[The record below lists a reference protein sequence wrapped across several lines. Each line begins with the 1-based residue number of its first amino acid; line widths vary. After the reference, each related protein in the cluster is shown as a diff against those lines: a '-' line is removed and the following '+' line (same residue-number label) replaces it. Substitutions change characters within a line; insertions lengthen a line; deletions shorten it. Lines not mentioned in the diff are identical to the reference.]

1 MNSHDVAEF
10 CHRSGADP
18 WSAVA
23 ALHHGQYT
31 TVPAETPIQGVKRVD
46 LDALYD
52 ADQYRPSVREIL
64 GTPMFLY

>member
-1 MNSHDVAEF
+1 M
-10 CHRSGADP
+10 
-18 WSAVA
+18 A

-46 LDALYD
+46 IDALYD
-52 ADQYRPSVREIL
+52 VEQYRPSVREIL